1 MYLYVYIIYVRKRNR
16 IVTTHLTVILT
27 VIVYCDFL
35 STTETVRVASV
46 PIWFGNMLISLKSV
60 LVALRICVVVFNLNI
75 FLPSDQLISPDT

>member
-1 MYLYVYIIYVRKRNR
+1 MYHVYIIYVRKRNR

-46 PIWFGNMLISLKSV
+46 PI
-60 LVALRICVVVFNLNI
+60 
-75 FLPSDQLISPDT
+75 